1 MTPRLQMSTS
11 GPSYFLP
18 WKSSGAA
25 YGGLPQNVSSF
36 EPSVNSLLK
45 PKSAILMLAS
55 ASSKRFSAWEG
66 REGEGRGWTHMG
78 DARAPRLVHGTD
90 CGPVPYSL
98 CDLGQ

>member
-18 WKSSGAA
+18 WNSSGAA

-36 EPSVNSLLK
+36 EPRVNSLLK

-55 ASSKRFSAWEG
+55 ASSKRFSAWRGGGAEG
-66 REGEGRGWTHMG
+66 GRVWWAGAPAGAGPAGLTV
-78 DARAPRLVHGTD
+78 ARPF
-90 CGPVPYSL
+90 PP
-98 CDLGQ
+98 CDPGQ